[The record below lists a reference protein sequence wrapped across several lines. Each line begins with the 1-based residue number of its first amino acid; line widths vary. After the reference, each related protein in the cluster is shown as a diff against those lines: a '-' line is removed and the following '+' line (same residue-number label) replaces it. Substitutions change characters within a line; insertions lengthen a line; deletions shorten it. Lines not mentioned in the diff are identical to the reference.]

1 MERAHAAE
9 RLIEAGRRLHTR
21 GFSPATSG
29 NYSARLDGTRILVTA
44 SGKHKGMLTPDDL
57 VVVDYDGRPVDGGH
71 PSAETPLHVAMFR
84 ADAGI
89 GCVIHTHSVRS
100 TVLGRLLARHTE
112 IDLVGYE
119 MVKAF
124 AGVSS
129 HTDRVTIPI
138 FENSQEVP
146 IMAERVRQRWMKEPF
161 VGYLIVG
168 HGLYAWGK
176 DVDRALI
183 AIEALEFLV
192 SCEVESRMIGA

>member
-1 MERAHAAE
+1 MERADAAE
-9 RLIEAGRRLHTR
+9 RLIEAGRRLDAR
-21 GFSPATSG
+21 GYSPATSG
-29 NYSARLDGTRILVTA
+29 NYSARLDATRILVTA
-44 SGKHKGMLTPDDL
+44 SGKHKGRLTPDDL
-57 VVVDYDGRPVDGGH
+57 VLVDCDGHPIDGGR

-84 ADAGI
+84 ADPRI
-89 GCVIHTHSVRS
+89 GCVLHTHSVRS
-100 TVLGRLLARHTE
+100 TVLGRLLARQTE

-119 MVKAF
+119 MNKAF
-124 AGVSS
+124 DGVSS

-146 IMAERVRQRWMKEPF
+146 ILAERVRQRWMRERF

-168 HGLYAWGK
+168 HGLYAWGG